1 MQKQQL
7 AFKSLKIHLSFQS
20 WSNFPAR
27 NQCDLK
33 LEPLYLC
40 TVCSIDFLKDT
51 ILCIIEKIGIGVG
64 RQEIIKQARGFSV
77 IQKKFRHKT
86 WLLFFFSCILHT
98 ANCHQMFK
106 CKCLSVL
113 TCFAVLYLLLLY
125 FRWIDLLPL
134 FYFYICAVH
143 ARRFLAEWPYPQN
156 IVLQEPLRVRN
167 CCFHLKE
174 VVRRMIQS
182 YSDLFLQVA
191 QTLAAR
197 KEA

>member
-1 MQKQQL
+1 MEGEGKRSSSRL
-7 AFKSLKIHLSFQS
+7 GVSLSKYRRSL
-20 WSNFPAR
+20 
-27 NQCDLK
+27 DTK
-33 LEPLYLC
+33 L
-40 TVCSIDFLKDT
+40 
-51 ILCIIEKIGIGVG
+51 
-64 RQEIIKQARGFSV
+64 GFC
-77 IQKKFRHKT
+77 
-86 WLLFFFSCILHT
+86 FFFSCILHA

-182 YSDLFLQVA
+182 YFDLFLQ
-191 QTLAAR
+191 
-197 KEA
+197 